1 MQSTVQS
8 APGNGRTTA
17 AGNDRGQGGAAGAFS
32 SVTADR
38 FFSAQP
44 VVPAPLPFSVPASA
58 MYGPAAA
65 ANFRVGLL
73 REGDL
78 PLVQLKRIS
87 PPTVIISSARDRL
100 LPSIEEG
107 VDL

>member
-1 MQSTVQS
+1 
-8 APGNGRTTA
+8 
-17 AGNDRGQGGAAGAFS
+17 
-32 SVTADR
+32 
-38 FFSAQP
+38 
-44 VVPAPLPFSVPASA
+44 